1 MKSLPYH
8 IFIDTNVLINDIL
21 FRQYNRLNS
30 KPSNVALNYLLHI
43 ARRETFVASFSIVQI
58 ISTLERARMSQE
70 IIRQEIQHILTKHKV
85 INFTEKDIQAALDD
99 FNNLDIEDTF
109 QFVVSQKMRCQY
121 IITENVK
128 DFIADSN
135 VLDISPDVITQC
147 VALRKGKKIKTP
159 DAIIAATA
167 LAYGYT
173 IITND
178 EKDFSN
184 IKGLKVINP
193 HKL

>member
-1 MKSLPYH
+1 MCWNT
-8 IFIDTNVLINDIL
+8 DT
-21 FRQYNRLNS
+21 
-30 KPSNVALNYLLHI
+30 A
-43 ARRETFVASFSIVQI
+43 T
-58 ISTLERARMSQE
+58 
-70 IIRQEIQHILTKHKV
+70 
-85 INFTEKDIQAALDD
+85 
-99 FNNLDIEDTF
+99 
-109 QFVVSQKMRCQY
+109 
-121 IITENVK
+121 TENVQN
-128 DFIADSN
+128 FIADSV
-135 VLDISPDVITQC
+135 VLDISPDVVSQC
-147 VALRKGKKIKTP
+147 ISIRKGKKIKTP